1 MAKKKGTSAPSDYNA
16 AQITV
21 LQGLEAVRKRPAM
34 YIGDT
39 SERGLHHLVYEV
51 VDNAIDEAMAGE
63 CDTITVTLHD
73 DGSCEVVDNGRGIP
87 VDIHL
92 EEGIS
97 GVELVLARLH
107 AGGKFDN
114 KAYKVSGG
122 LHGVGVSCVNALSE
136 WLHAKVYRDGQTHEM
151 EFHIGEPDGP
161 LKITG
166 KSAER
171 GSSIRFL
178 PDRAIFKEGT
188 RFTRRILRRRLRELA
203 YLNRGL
209 RLRFVDGRPDEDEKL
224 DETFKFDGGIV
235 EYVQEIVKDDRILLT
250 EPFYCHAVTDT
261 SAGEV
266 EVEASFQYYIQKR
279 GEILS
284 FVNNIRTMEGGTHVD
299 GFKMAMTGSI
309 KKYMKDYGLD
319 DKDVVVDGEA
329 VRYGLLS
336 ILTIRLHEPQFE
348 GQTKGKLGTTAAKGA
363 VQGAIW
369 SGLYS
374 WLEKNPTEARKIV
387 TLVVSIAR
395 ANQRAKKAFDLERKK
410 DALGGGI
417 LPGKLTDCISRDAS
431 RTELF
436 LVEGDSAG
444 GNTKQGRE
452 PEFQAV
458 LPLRGKILNV
468 EKVNSEAK
476 LLGNEEIKALI
487 QAVGIGVSPRS
498 EFLTEEKW
506 LEQFPDEETQGLAR
520 ELGTYPIS
528 EANAVTRAGM
538 ALEKIRYSKIIIM
551 TDADVDGA
559 HIRTLLLTFIYRH
572 LRPLIEDGHVYVAK
586 PPLYKV
592 RAGKEERYVA
602 DDRAKEALVDEW
614 EDRSPV
620 VQRFKGLGEMDAIEL
635 WETTMNPATR
645 VLERVQITDAREAEE
660 TFVTLMGKEVGPR
673 KRFIEQ
679 NANRVMN
686 LDI

>member
-1 MAKKKGTSAPSDYNA
+1 MAKKKSAPAQPGYTAS
-16 AQITV
+16 QITV

-39 SERGLHHLVYEV
+39 ADRGLHHLVYEV

-63 CDTITVTLHD
+63 CDAIVVALHE
-73 DGSCEVVDNGRGIP
+73 DGTCEVTDNGRGIP
-87 VDIHL
+87 VDIHE

-97 GVELVLARLH
+97 GVELVLGRLH
-107 AGGKFDN
+107 AGGKFDD

-136 WLHAKVYRDGQTHEM
+136 TFSAKVERDGSRHEM
-151 EFHIGEPDGP
+151 SFRRGEADSP
-161 LKITG
+161 LAVTG
-166 KSAER
+166 KSKAR
-171 GSSIRFL
+171 GTTIRFL
-178 PDRAIFKEGT
+178 PDKTIFKEGI
-188 RFTRRILRRRLRELA
+188 RFNRRILRRRLRELA

-209 RLRFVDGRPDEDEKL
+209 SIRFVDGRPDEEEAL

-235 EYVQEIVKDDRILLT
+235 EYVREIVKSDRVLLT
-250 EPFYCHAVTDT
+250 EPFQCEAVADT
-261 SAGEV
+261 PAGEV

-299 GFKMAMTGSI
+299 GFKMAMTGAI
-309 KKYMKDYGLD
+309 KKYMKDYNLE
-319 DKDVVVDGEA
+319 DKDVTVDGEA
-329 VRYGLLS
+329 IRYGLLS
-336 ILTIRLHEPQFE
+336 ILTVRLHEPQFE

-363 VQGAIW
+363 VQGTIW

-374 WLEKNPTEARKIV
+374 WLEKNPGEARKIV

-410 DALGGGI
+410 EALGGGI

-476 LLGNEEIKALI
+476 LLGNEEIKALV
-487 QAVGIGVSPRS
+487 QAVGIGISPRS
-498 EFLTEEKW
+498 EFVT
-506 LEQFPDEETQGLAR
+506 DEEWDTRFKDEEEQRLAR

-538 ALEKIRYSKIIIM
+538 ALEKLRYSKVIIM

-572 LRPLIEDGHVYVAK
+572 LRPLIEDGHVYIAK

-602 DDRAKEALVDEW
+602 DDRAKEALVEEW
-614 EDRSPV
+614 ADKSPV
-620 VQRFKGLGEMDAIEL
+620 VQRFKGLGEMDAVEL
-635 WETTMNPATR
+635 WETTMDPATR
-645 VLERVQITDAREAEE
+645 VLERVQISDALEAEE
-660 TFVTLMGKEVGPR
+660 TFVTLMGKEVAPR
-673 KRFIEQ
+673 KRFIES
-679 NANRVMN
+679 NANKVMN